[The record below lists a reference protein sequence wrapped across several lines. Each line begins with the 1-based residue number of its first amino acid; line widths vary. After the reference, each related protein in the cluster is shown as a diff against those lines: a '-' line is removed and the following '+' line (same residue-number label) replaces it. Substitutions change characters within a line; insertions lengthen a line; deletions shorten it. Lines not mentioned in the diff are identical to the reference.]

1 LATQFWEGQGQ
12 ISPDVRW
19 MAYSSDDTGQQEV
32 YVRPFPLADGLWR
45 ISTAGGQQPRWRGDG
60 KELFF
65 IGGDGKMMAAD
76 IKSRPSPK
84 LDFDHGVP
92 KPLFDAHI
100 AVATGTIAF
109 QYDVTADGK
118 RFLVDAGGATDS
130 TVTVE
135 VNWRA
140 GLKK

>member
-1 LATQFWEGQGQ
+1 
-12 ISPDVRW
+12 
-19 MAYSSDDTGQQEV
+19 MAYYSDDTGQQEV
-32 YVRPFPLADGLWR
+32 YVRPFPMADGVWR
-45 ISTAGGQQPRWRGDG
+45 ISNGGGQQPRWRGDG

-76 IKSRPSPK
+76 IKAVPGSKPV
-84 LDFDHGVP
+84 FDHGVP
-92 KPLFDAHI
+92 KPLFDARI
-100 AVATGTIAF
+100 AVAASTIAF

-118 RFLVDAGGATDS
+118 RFLVDTGDATDS
-130 TVTVE
+130 TFTVV